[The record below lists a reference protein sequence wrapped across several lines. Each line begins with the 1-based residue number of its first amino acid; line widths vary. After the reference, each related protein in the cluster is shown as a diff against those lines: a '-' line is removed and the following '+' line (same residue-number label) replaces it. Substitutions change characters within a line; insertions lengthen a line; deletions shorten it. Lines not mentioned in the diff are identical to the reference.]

1 LGENVNAIRLLAVLC
16 LIFVL
21 PEVQAVDNLQAFPAA
36 EQGMVRHVLPLPK
49 PEQAEEADLK
59 VELLVGRTVEIDAG
73 NRYFFSGQIAK
84 ETVSGWGF
92 PSYIVSQLG
101 PLAGT
106 LMATGPDAAKVRRF
120 VALGGEPYLIRY
132 NSRLPIVVY
141 APEGVEVRYR
151 LWRASPETTA
161 IDRG

>member
-1 LGENVNAIRLLAVLC
+1 MNTIRLLAVLC
-16 LIFVL
+16 LFFVL
-21 PEVQAVDNLQAFPAA
+21 PDVQAEDSLKAFPAA
-36 EQGMVRHVLPLPK
+36 EQGMVRHVLQLPK
-49 PEQAEEADLK
+49 QEQAEEADLK
-59 VELLVGRTVEIDAG
+59 VELVVGRTVEVDPG

-92 PSYIVSQLG
+92 PRYMVSQLG

-106 LMATGPDAAKVRRF
+106 LMAISPDKPKVRRF
-120 VALGGEPYLIRY
+120 VALGGEAYLIRY